1 MSDPE
6 TACYLYCLT
15 PSGGGI
21 QTAQMGVDGQHPVF
35 VRTCGE
41 TGAVM
46 GEVAMEE
53 FCGEAAEERLRDLAW
68 LGPRVCRHAAVIE
81 EVMRQA
87 PVLPARFATLF
98 TTLDSLQRSVLA
110 NQPAIAAFFAE
121 LGDKQEWAVKG
132 LLDRA
137 AALEELGAAGARGP
151 AARSGARYLQAKR
164 IKAQLE
170 RDLNLRLR
178 EFCGRAA
185 AALGAQPGAFR
196 ERRILPSA
204 SAGEDAEVV
213 LNWAFLVAPAALD
226 DFRFRLERLNDS
238 AAFPG
243 LRLTLSGAW
252 PPYSFAPNLSG
263 GSQA

>member
-15 PSGGGI
+15 PYGGGI
-21 QTAQMGVDGQHPVF
+21 QIAQMGVDGQHPVL
-35 VRTCGE
+35 VRNCGE
-41 TGAVM
+41 TGAVV

-53 FCGEAAEERLRDLAW
+53 FCGEEAEERLRDLAW
-68 LGPRVCRHAAVIE
+68 LAPRVCRHAAVIE
-81 EVMRQA
+81 EVMRHA

-110 NQPAIAAFFAE
+110 NQAAIAAFFAE

-137 AALEELGAAGARGP
+137 AALGELGTAGARGP
-151 AARSGARYLQAKR
+151 AARSGAQYLQARR

-170 RDLNLRLR
+170 RDLNRRLK
-178 EFCGRAA
+178 EFCRHAA
-185 AALGAQPGAFR
+185 AALGAQPGTFR
-196 ERRILPSA
+196 ERRLLPPA
-204 SAGEDAEVV
+204 SAGEEAEVV

-226 DFRFRLERLNDS
+226 DFRFRLERLNDG

-263 GSQA
+263 GREA

>member
-1 MSDPE
+1 MGDGE

-21 QTAQMGVDGQHPVF
+21 EIAQMGVDGQHPVSMLA
-35 VRTCGE
+35 CGE
-41 TGAVM
+41 TGAVV
-46 GEVAMEE
+46 GAVAMDE

-98 TTLDSLQRSVLA
+98 TTLDSLQRSVLDS
-110 NQPAIAAFFAE
+110 QRAIAAFFAE
-121 LGDKQEWAVKG
+121 LGDKQEWGVKG

-137 AALEELGAAGARGP
+137 VALRELGAAGAQGP
-151 AARSGARYLQAKR
+151 AAASGAQYLQAKR

-170 RDLNLRLR
+170 RDLNLRLK
-178 EFCGRAA
+178 EFCRRAA
-185 AALGAQPGAFR
+185 TTLGAQPGAFR
-196 ERRILPSA
+196 ERRILPPA

-213 LNWAFLVAPAALD
+213 LNWAFLVAPEALD
-226 DFRFRLERLNDS
+226 DFRFRLQRLNDV

-243 LRLTLSGAW
+243 LKLTLSGAW

-263 GSQA
+263 GREA